1 MRETRDRGIR
11 QMSCQNGKS
20 EVTLQ
25 DSVKEL
31 IEKAMCFLQDGDMG
45 AVVDCLVLAISIIE
59 DDSFPEVN

>member
-1 MRETRDRGIR
+1 
-11 QMSCQNGKS
+11 MSCQSGKS

-31 IEKAMCFLQDGDMG
+31 IEKAMLFLQDGDMG
-45 AVVDCLVLAISIIE
+45 SVVDCIVLVLSIIE

>member
-1 MRETRDRGIR
+1 
-11 QMSCQNGKS
+11 MSCQNGKS

-45 AVVDCLVLAISIIE
+45 AVVDCLVLALSIIE
-59 DDSFPEVN
+59 DGSFPEVN

>member
-1 MRETRDRGIR
+1 
-11 QMSCQNGKS
+11 MSCQSGKS

-45 AVVDCLVLAISIIE
+45 AVVDCLALAISIIE